1 MSRLVLKIC
10 SARVLYSDQE
20 SLFFLIVI
28 RVHSINTDVFTF
40 CYLADA
46 EDVVME
52 SNEENEEQSKD
63 KRYNHGLEPGS
74 CVRCLKSIGN
84 VPLCVRE
91 VAFKNC
97 RRCHN
102 NRSHCDPPGQVLFQ
116 KHHMLRGSCSKNFAF
131 LPRYI
136 ALCRFFGTNITR
148 KRLITPGFAMSA
160 GIVVK
165 QKRLWIVFTPFNP
178 LNII

>member
-1 MSRLVLKIC
+1 MGWMESESLVDDISRRAPRCDVQYYYEWKSYTKSPQGSIWLQNLEQRPVVLADQIEG
-10 SARVLYSDQE
+10 AGGHEQIGPENLFTDQE

-52 SNEENEEQSKD
+52 LNEENEEKSED

-84 VPLCVRE
+84 VPLCVPAR
-91 VAFKNC
+91 FK
-97 RRCHN
+97 
-102 NRSHCDPPGQVLFQ
+102 
-116 KHHMLRGSCSKNFAF
+116 
-131 LPRYI
+131 
-136 ALCRFFGTNITR
+136 
-148 KRLITPGFAMSA
+148 
-160 GIVVK
+160 
-165 QKRLWIVFTPFNP
+165 
-178 LNII
+178 